1 MHKYIFASHKI
12 DSCNFD
18 DMHVTNNT
26 QKIVS
31 VVALIANQLHL
42 NQR

>member
-1 MHKYIFASHKI
+1 M

-26 QKIVS
+26 QTIVP
-31 VVALIANQLHL
+31 VVALITKQLYL
-42 NQR
+42 NER